1 MTIRDGIKLGIGMQI
16 GDLAIY
22 MICWSILRSH
32 YKHVLENQSKYT
44 VEERVEAAKF
54 LHEHCRTTYNRL
66 VKEGLFTEK

>member
-16 GDLAIY
+16 GDFAIY
-22 MICWSILRSH
+22 MICWYVLRGH

-44 VEERVEAAKF
+44 VEERVKAAEY
-54 LHEHCRTTYNRL
+54 LREHSRATYNRI